1 MEVFA
6 FDKTW
11 ENNVFNPMAASH
23 SEGSISN
30 FGSKVEYN
38 TEKIKCM
45 YVSIYLECDSTRLC
59 FVKLI
64 FPVGLG

>member
-1 MEVFA
+1 
-6 FDKTW
+6 
-11 ENNVFNPMAASH
+11 MAASYI
-23 SEGSISN
+23 EGSISN

-45 YVSIYLECDSTRLC
+45 CVSIYWECDLTHLF

-64 FPVGLG
+64 FPVGLGQLSWNFKCLGK

>member
-1 MEVFA
+1 
-6 FDKTW
+6 
-11 ENNVFNPMAASH
+11 MAASH